1 MMGSLPNLH
10 ELERIERK
18 KEKRRERKLREEMAK
33 NIKLE
38 KNKLFQLKMVSG
50 EFVCLCDDVFL
61 MNCLVSNS
69 LANSFVFAY
78 FHTFPS
84 H

>member
-18 KEKRRERKLREEMAK
+18 KEKRRERKVREEMAK

-38 KNKLFQLKMVSG
+38 KNKLFQLKKVSDKSVTRVYIHCCIPNITPKY
-50 EFVCLCDDVFL
+50 FKCLTT
-61 MNCLVSNS
+61 
-69 LANSFVFAY
+69 
-78 FHTFPS
+78 TFQLEGTF
-84 H
+84 